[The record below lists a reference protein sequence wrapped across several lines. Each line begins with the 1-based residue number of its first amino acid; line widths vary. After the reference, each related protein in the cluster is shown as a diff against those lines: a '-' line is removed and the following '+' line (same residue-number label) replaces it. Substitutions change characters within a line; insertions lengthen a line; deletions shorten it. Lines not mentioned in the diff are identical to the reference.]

1 MKELLLE
8 NMNLCDIIDIGCDN
22 MALPKI
28 MFKEMT
34 LQENIDVIKW
44 AYFENNRALSVHDF
58 TIKYFPQLAN
68 LDTNLSRNEIYKVI
82 EEIVTNYYN
91 KYKDRIKS
99 ETERYNTL
107 QEQYNNSYFKALSS
121 YLNIKWPNNLK
132 EISATVG
139 LIPVFPRYLDNFSFS
154 IGTGVDNSKLLE
166 VCAHETLHFLWFEKW
181 KQIHPETPRREY
193 DSPYLVWQYSEMVN
207 DPILNNKPFSTM
219 FEFDERG
226 YDSFYELEDDSSKV
240 MDKLRNIYS
249 KNISIEE
256 KMNDGFNYI
265 NRVLNKDKDEGI
277 AKK

>member
-1 MKELLLE
+1 
-8 NMNLCDIIDIGCDN
+8 

-44 AYFENNRALSVHDF
+44 AYFENNGTLSVHDF

-68 LDTNLSRNEIYKVI
+68 LDTNLSRDEIYKVI
-82 EEIVTNYYN
+82 EEVVTNDYN
-91 KYKDRIKS
+91 KHKHRIKS
-99 ETERYNTL
+99 ETERYNKL
-107 QEQYNNSYFKALSS
+107 WRQYNDSYFKALSS
-121 YLNIKWPNNLK
+121 YLKIEWPNNLK

-154 IGTGVDNSKLLE
+154 IGTGVDDSKLLE

-193 DSPYLVWQYSEMVN
+193 DSPYLVWQYSEMVT

-219 FEFDERG
+219 FDFNERG

-249 KNISIEE
+249 KNIPIEE
-256 KMNDGFNYI
+256 KINAGFNYI
-265 NRVLNKDKDEGI
+265 NSILNEDKDE
-277 AKK
+277 KVTHK

>member
-1 MKELLLE
+1 MT
-8 NMNLCDIIDIGCDN
+8 
-22 MALPKI
+22 LPKI

-44 AYFENNRALSVHDF
+44 AYFENNGALSVHDF

-68 LDTNLSRNEIYKVI
+68 LNTNLSRNESYKVI
-82 EEIVTNYYN
+82 EEIVTNDYN

-99 ETERYNTL
+99 ETERYNAL
-107 QEQYNNSYFKALSS
+107 WGQYNNSYFKALSS
-121 YLNIKWPNNLK
+121 YLNIKWSNNLK

-139 LIPVFPRYLDNFSFS
+139 LIPVFPRYLDDFSFS
-154 IGTGVDNSKLLE
+154 ICTGVDDSKLLE

-193 DSPYLVWQYSEMVN
+193 DSPYLVWQYSEMVT

-249 KNISIEE
+249 KDISIEE

-265 NRVLNKDKDEGI
+265 NRVLNKDKDERI